1 MNLGTVKMRELFVEK
16 NRREAGEDRW
26 ILILNSLMIIGKI
39 IAWRQ
44 KKQEAVCQIA
54 YGIRTLPWQTV
65 MAG

>member
-1 MNLGTVKMRELFVEK
+1 MDFDIKLFDDYREN
-16 NRREAGEDRW
+16 NRLEA
-26 ILILNSLMIIGKI
+26 
-39 IAWRQ
+39 